1 MVVEYGGAH
10 ACIMCELFYAE
21 LLIKVLFHPANST
34 SHLVAMAFDHGYLL
48 EPFTLFPHQE
58 SIINFLLDERKE
70 KGDVLRSIEQ
80 F

>member
-10 ACIMCELFYAE
+10 ACIMCKIFDAK
-21 LLIKVLFHPANST
+21 LLIKVLFHPADST

-48 EPFTLFPHQE
+48 ESFTLFTHEE
-58 SIINFLLDERKE
+58 SIINLLLDERKE
-70 KGDVLRSIEQ
+70 KGDVFRSIEQ